1 MEEFLPFA
9 GMIFSLLVVLII
21 AGSILLFPLTRRL
34 GTLLEM
40 RIQDRRE
47 GGEGLSSGE
56 VSELRE
62 LMVSLQA
69 EVERV
74 AERQQFT
81 ERLLEGAAGR
91 SGRGGVDPGGDPTA

>member
-1 MEEFLPFA
+1 MEDFLPFA

-40 RIQDRRE
+40 RIEDRR
-47 GGEGLSSGE
+47 GGEGALSSGE
-56 VSELRE
+56 VEELRG
-62 LMVSLQA
+62 LLVSLQA

-81 ERLLEGAAGR
+81 ERLLEGAAHG
-91 SGRGGVDPGGDPTA
+91 SGRAGVGRGGDPTG

>member
-47 GGEGLSSGE
+47 GEGALSSGE
-56 VSELRE
+56 VAELRE
-62 LMVSLQA
+62 LMQSLQA

-81 ERLLEGAAGR
+81 ERLLEGAADR
-91 SGRGGVDPGGDPTA
+91 SERGAGESGGGGTS